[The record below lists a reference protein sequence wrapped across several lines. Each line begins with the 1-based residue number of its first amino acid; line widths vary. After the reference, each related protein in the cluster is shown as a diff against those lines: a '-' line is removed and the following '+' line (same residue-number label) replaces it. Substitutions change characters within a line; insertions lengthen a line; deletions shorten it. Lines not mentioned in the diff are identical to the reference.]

1 MLFTEE
7 NYTSH
12 VVLFF
17 NFVKV
22 TTTSL
27 IINFHIAHS
36 KVCWGQKIKGF
47 GTLPSIGN
55 IVTKLLLVRKQCR
68 VMLQH
73 VYLAAAMYIYV
84 LEDMLCK
91 LCSSVLILFANSKKE
106 LYPLHS
112 NWLQKWN
119 TFPACMQQPQW
130 WIWSSLLPKWKCGHL
145 IYSQKKV

>member
-27 IINFHIAHS
+27 TIHFHIAHS